1 MLNNPFA
8 KNERLVFNKTFLIK
22 VRLKVD
28 FGMSKVFDKGY
39 WERFR
44 PFAEE
49 EFGGMPQ
56 MNPSENE
63 VLKVEAEN
71 VDLAFEFWPHR
82 VIFEIGGKFYHSFE
96 SSLKKPIETIQRYLT
111 EILKINSNP
120 IKISLTKYNEWH
132 LELDHQLDTESINKC
147 IFAVFQPRYADK
159 LRFVGSEEAHKN
171 EISFP
176 LGDANTLNLIL
187 ESSIKKESEVE
198 CKMKSKVEL
207 NGIDTKSLFNDVK
220 EANDILF
227 DCYIDTI
234 TDGIIS
240 FQKS

>member
-1 MLNNPFA
+1 MLKNPFA
-8 KNERLVFNKTFLIK
+8 KSEHIVFNKTFLTK

-28 FGMSKVFDKGY
+28 FGMSKVFDKEY
-39 WERFR
+39 WERFQL
-44 PFAEE
+44 FANE

-63 VLKVEAEN
+63 VLKVQAEN
-71 VDLAFEFWPHR
+71 IDLAFEFWPHR
-82 VIFEIGGKFYHSFE
+82 VVFEIGGNFYRSFE
-96 SSLKKPIETIQRYLT
+96 SSLKKPIETIQRYLV
-111 EILKINSNP
+111 EVLKIKSSP
-120 IKISLTKYNEWH
+120 VKIRLEKYNEWH
-132 LELDHQLDTESINKC
+132 LELDKPLNSESINKC

-159 LRFVGSEEAHKN
+159 LRFAGSEESHKN

-176 LGDANTLNLIL
+176 LGDNNTLTLIL
-187 ESSIKKESEVE
+187 ESSIRKQSEVE
-198 CKMKSKVEL
+198 CKMKSVVEL
-207 NGIDTKSLFNDVK
+207 NDLETKSMFDEVK